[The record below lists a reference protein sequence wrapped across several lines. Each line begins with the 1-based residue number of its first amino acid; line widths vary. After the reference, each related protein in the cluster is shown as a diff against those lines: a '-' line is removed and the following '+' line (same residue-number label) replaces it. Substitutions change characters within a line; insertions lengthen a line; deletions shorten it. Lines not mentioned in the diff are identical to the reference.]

1 MNLRALLRRYSK
13 GELSI
18 DDLQKQISIHS
29 IERVANDAA
38 QLDVNREIR
47 KEIPEVIF
55 AKSKEYADLLEIT
68 RAAVNRNGRV
78 IVSKVQPVQVLI
90 RLCKALKK
98 GKLQVEVG
106 QKSSTILVWN
116 KSHFLATAASCSS
129 SRSCSC
135 SSGAPPGGKIGIL
148 AAGTSDIG
156 IAEEARLMAKS
167 MGCETIE
174 SYDVGIAGIHRLFP
188 ALREMISE
196 NVGAIVVVAG
206 MEGAL
211 ASVVTSMVN
220 IPVIGVPTSVGY
232 GFGSDGVAALASM
245 LQSCSPGLSVVNID
259 NGIGA
264 GATAALISNQLA
276 KMRVRMRKKEEEK
289 QRNKKRKDLRKK
301 TSKTLE
307 NYNKKRE
314 KKEQR
319 EDIIEDT
326 QKNRNKTLNRE
337 II

>member
-1 MNLRALLRRYSK
+1 MNLRTLLARYSK
-13 GELSI
+13 GELSF
-18 DDLQKQISIHS
+18 DELQKQISVHS
-29 IERVANDAA
+29 IEQVANNLA

-55 AKSKEYADLLEIT
+55 AKGKEYADLLEIT
-68 RAAVNRNGRV
+68 RAAVHRNGRV
-78 IVSKVQPVQVLI
+78 LVSKVQPEQLLI

-98 GKLQVEVG
+98 DRLEIEVG
-106 QKSSTILVWN
+106 KKSSTILVWN
-116 KSHFLATAASCSS
+116 KSHLFLSSAARGS
-129 SRSCSC
+129 SRGGSG
-135 SSGAPPGGKIGIL
+135 GAPVGGKIGIL

-167 MGCETIE
+167 MDCETID

-245 LQSCSPGLSVVNID
+245 LQSCTPGLSVVNID

-276 KMRVRMRKKEEEK
+276 KTKTRLGKEEQEER
-289 QRNKKRKDLRKK
+289 RNEKRKERRKNNKNRINRTDKGRKK
-301 TSKTLE
+301 TTYVSKS
-307 NYNKKRE
+307 
-314 KKEQR
+314 
-319 EDIIEDT
+319 
-326 QKNRNKTLNRE
+326 KN
-337 II
+337 

>member
-1 MNLRALLRRYSK
+1 MRYSK

-18 DDLQKQISIHS
+18 DELQKQISINS
-29 IERVANDAA
+29 IEQVADNVA
-38 QLDVNREIR
+38 QLDINREIR
-47 KEIPEVIF
+47 KGIPEVIF
-55 AKSKEYADLLEIT
+55 AKGKEYADLLEIT
-68 RAAVNRNGRV
+68 RAAVRRNGRV
-78 IVSKVQPVQVLI
+78 IVSKVQPEQLLI

-98 GKLQVEVG
+98 VKLEIEIGK
-106 QKSSTILVWN
+106 KSSTILVW
-116 KSHFLATAASCSS
+116 KRSHLFLSSDASGGG
-129 SRSCSC
+129 SRGGRG
-135 SSGAPPGGKIGIL
+135 GAPAGGKIGIL

-188 ALREMISE
+188 ALQEMISK

-245 LQSCSPGLSVVNID
+245 LQSCTPGLSVVNID

-264 GATAALISNQLA
+264 GATAALISNQVA
-276 KMRVRMRKKEEEK
+276 KTKPRRRNKEQEKQKRKKEK
-289 QRNKKRKDLRKK
+289 AQGR
-301 TSKTLE
+301 TTA
-307 NYNKKRE
+307 
-314 KKEQR
+314 
-319 EDIIEDT
+319 IE
-326 QKNRNKTLNRE
+326 
-337 II
+337 

>member
-1 MNLRALLRRYSK
+1 MRYSK

-18 DDLQKQISIHS
+18 DELQKQISINS
-29 IERVANDAA
+29 IEQVANNVA
-38 QLDVNREIR
+38 QLDINREIR
-47 KEIPEVIF
+47 KGIPEVIF
-55 AKSKEYADLLEIT
+55 AKGKEYADLLEIT
-68 RAAVNRNGRV
+68 RAAVRRNGRV
-78 IVSKVQPVQVLI
+78 IVSKVQPEQLLI

-98 GKLQVEVG
+98 VKLEIEIGK
-106 QKSSTILVWN
+106 KSSTILVW
-116 KSHFLATAASCSS
+116 KRSHLFLSSEASGGG
-129 SRSCSC
+129 SRGGSG
-135 SSGAPPGGKIGIL
+135 GAPAGGKIGIL

-188 ALREMISE
+188 ALQEMISK

-245 LQSCSPGLSVVNID
+245 LQSCTPGLSVVNID

-264 GATAALISNQLA
+264 GATAALISNQVA
-276 KMRVRMRKKEEEK
+276 KTKPRRRNEEQEKPKKEKE
-289 QRNKKRKDLRKK
+289 NRKDPRKSNSSNRITKRGK
-301 TSKTLE
+301 TDSQAK
-307 NYNKKRE
+307 
-314 KKEQR
+314 
-319 EDIIEDT
+319 
-326 QKNRNKTLNRE
+326 
-337 II
+337 

>member
-1 MNLRALLRRYSK
+1 MNLRTLLMRYSK

-18 DDLQKQISIHS
+18 DELQKQISLHS
-29 IERVANDAA
+29 IEQIADNVA

-55 AKSKEYADLLEIT
+55 AKGKEYADLLEIT
-68 RAAVNRNGRV
+68 RAAVHRNGRV
-78 IVSKVQPVQVLI
+78 IVSKVQPEQLLI
-90 RLCKALKK
+90 RLCKALKRA
-98 GKLQVEVG
+98 KLEIEVG
-106 QKSSTILVWN
+106 KKSSTILVSDN
-116 KSHFLATAASCSS
+116 SHLFL
-129 SRSCSC
+129 
-135 SSGAPPGGKIGIL
+135 SSGASGSSRDGSSVGARAGGKIGVL

-188 ALREMISE
+188 ALRKMISE

-245 LQSCSPGLSVVNID
+245 LQSCTPGLCVVNID

-276 KMRVRMRKKEEEK
+276 KMSQGEEKKNKKNRKTEKGRRKKE
-289 QRNKKRKDLRKK
+289 K
-301 TSKTLE
+301 TQGRTT
-307 NYNKKRE
+307 R
-314 KKEQR
+314 
-319 EDIIEDT
+319 IE
-326 QKNRNKTLNRE
+326 
-337 II
+337 

>member
-1 MNLRALLRRYSK
+1 MRYSK

-18 DDLQKQISIHS
+18 DELQKQISINS
-29 IERVANDAA
+29 IEQVADNVA
-38 QLDVNREIR
+38 QLDINREIR
-47 KEIPEVIF
+47 KGIPEVIF
-55 AKSKEYADLLEIT
+55 AKGKEYADLLEIT
-68 RAAVNRNGRV
+68 RAAVRRNGRV
-78 IVSKVQPVQVLI
+78 IVSKVQPEQLLI

-98 GKLQVEVG
+98 VKLEIEIGK
-106 QKSSTILVWN
+106 KSSTILVW
-116 KSHFLATAASCSS
+116 KRSHLFLSSDASGGG
-129 SRSCSC
+129 SRGGRG
-135 SSGAPPGGKIGIL
+135 GAPAGGKIGIL

-188 ALREMISE
+188 ALQEMISE

-245 LQSCSPGLSVVNID
+245 LQSCTPGLSVVNID

-264 GATAALISNQLA
+264 GATAALISNQVA
-276 KMRVRMRKKEEEK
+276 KTKPRRRNKEQEKQKRKKE
-289 QRNKKRKDLRKK
+289 K
-301 TSKTLE
+301 TQVRTTTA
-307 NYNKKRE
+307 
-314 KKEQR
+314 KE
-319 EDIIEDT
+319 
-326 QKNRNKTLNRE
+326 
-337 II
+337 

>member
-129 SRSCSC
+129 SRSC

-276 KMRVRMRKKEEEK
+276 KMTVRVRKKEEEK
-289 QRNKKRKDLRKK
+289 QRNKKRKDLRKNTTK
-301 TSKTLE
+301 MLE

-326 QKNRNKTLNRE
+326 QKKQKQD
-337 II
+337 IK

>member
-1 MNLRALLRRYSK
+1 MNLRTLLTRFSR

-18 DDLQKQISIHS
+18 DELQKQISVHS
-29 IERVANDAA
+29 IEQVANDVA

-47 KEIPEVIF
+47 KEIPEVIL
-55 AKSKEYADLLEIT
+55 AKGKEYADLLEIT
-68 RAAVNRNGRV
+68 RAAVRRNGKV
-78 IVSKVQPVQVLI
+78 IVSKVQPEQLLN

-98 GKLQVEVG
+98 IKLEIEVG
-106 QKSSTILVWN
+106 KKSSTILVWD
-116 KSHFLATAASCSS
+116 KSHFTTDAASHNSNS
-129 SRSCSC
+129 NQTSNSTSDRN
-135 SSGAPPGGKIGIL
+135 GTGVAAPAGKIGIL

-167 MGCETIE
+167 MGCETIA
-174 SYDVGIAGIHRLFP
+174 SYDVGIAGMHRLFP

-245 LQSCSPGLSVVNID
+245 LQSCTPGLSVVNID

-276 KMRVRMRKKEEEK
+276 KMTKAERKRERKKETG
-289 QRNKKRKDLRKK
+289 RTSKREDRREVRKK
-301 TSKTLE
+301 T
-307 NYNKKRE
+307 RG
-314 KKEQR
+314 
-319 EDIIEDT
+319 
-326 QKNRNKTLNRE
+326 
-337 II
+337 

>member
-1 MNLRALLRRYSK
+1 MNLRTLLTRYSK

-18 DDLQKQISIHS
+18 DELQKRISVHS
-29 IERVANDAA
+29 IEQVANNVA

-55 AKSKEYADLLEIT
+55 AKGKEYVDLLEIT
-68 RAAVNRNGRV
+68 RAAVHRNGRV
-78 IVSKVQPVQVLI
+78 IVSKVQPKQLLD
-90 RLCKALKK
+90 RLCRALKK
-98 GKLQVEVG
+98 VNLEIEVG
-106 QKSSTILVWN
+106 KKSSTILVWN
-116 KSHFLATAASCSS
+116 KSYFPPSSNSNSGASS
-129 SRSCSC
+129 SRSGGG
-135 SSGAPPGGKIGIL
+135 GAPRAPRRGKIGIL

-196 NVGAIVVVAG
+196 NVGALVVVAG

-232 GFGSDGVAALASM
+232 GFGSDGVAALAAM
-245 LQSCSPGLSVVNID
+245 LQSCTPGLSVVNID

-276 KMRVRMRKKEEEK
+276 KTMAKGRKEDEGEEE
-289 QRNKKRKDLRKK
+289 QLNEERKDARK
-301 TSKTLE
+301 
-307 NYNKKRE
+307 NNKYRTT
-314 KKEQR
+314 R
-319 EDIIEDT
+319 RIRGTYYTDA
-326 QKNRNKTLNRE
+326 QKHRNRTAK
-337 II
+337 

>member
-1 MNLRALLRRYSK
+1 MNLRSLLTRYSR

-18 DDLQKQISIHS
+18 DELQKKISVHS
-29 IERVANDAA
+29 IEQVANNVA

-55 AKSKEYADLLEIT
+55 AKGKEYADLLEIT
-68 RAAVNRNGRV
+68 RVAVHRNGKV
-78 IVSKVQPVQVLI
+78 IVSKVQPQQLLI

-98 GKLQVEVG
+98 ARLEIEVG
-106 QKSSTILVWN
+106 KKSSTILVVN
-116 KSHFLATAASCSS
+116 KSHFPPTAAS
-129 SRSCSC
+129 SRSRGRSRSG

-156 IAEEARLMAKS
+156 VAEEVRLMAKS

-188 ALREMISE
+188 ALQQMISE

-211 ASVVTSMVN
+211 ASVVTSIVN

-232 GFGSDGVAALASM
+232 GFGSDGIAALASM
-245 LQSCSPGLSVVNID
+245 LQSCTPGLSVVNID

-276 KMRVRMRKKEEEK
+276 KKTARPSKQGEERRKEKGKDPRKKRGYSDKEK
-289 QRNKKRKDLRKK
+289 
-301 TSKTLE
+301 
-307 NYNKKRE
+307 
-314 KKEQR
+314 
-319 EDIIEDT
+319 
-326 QKNRNKTLNRE
+326 
-337 II
+337 

>member
-1 MNLRALLRRYSK
+1 MNLRTLLTRYSK

-18 DDLQKQISIHS
+18 DELQKQISVHS
-29 IERVANDAA
+29 IEQVANDVA

-55 AKSKEYADLLEIT
+55 AKGKEYADLLEIA
-68 RAAVNRNGRV
+68 RAAVHRNGRV
-78 IVSKVQPVQVLI
+78 IVSKVQPKQLLI

-98 GKLQVEVG
+98 VKLEIEVG
-106 QKSSTILVWN
+106 KKSSTMLVWN
-116 KSHFLATAASCSS
+116 KSHFPQSAASGSS
-129 SRSCSC
+129 SRSG
-135 SSGAPPGGKIGIL
+135 SSRAPPGGKIGIL

-167 MGCETIE
+167 MGCQTIE

-245 LQSCSPGLSVVNID
+245 LQSCTPGLSVVNID

-276 KMRVRMRKKEEEK
+276 KTTSRRRKEEE
-289 QRNKKRKDLRKK
+289 
-301 TSKTLE
+301 E
-307 NYNKKRE
+307 E
-314 KKEQR
+314 VKEQR
-319 EDIIEDT
+319 NEKGKDPRKNKKDRTTTRTRKMGSQTKQSIINGT
-326 QKNRNKTLNRE
+326 FQRNRDR
-337 II
+337 